1 MRLLI
6 GPGAA
11 LAACLMGGT
20 VPASALEMSYA
31 ITQMYASVEAPPP
44 TADRITI
51 CYGFVCRLRTHLDL
65 TPGDR
70 KALADLLNKGKATPE
85 AERQA
90 LRLAVQWLDRRMGPI
105 LNTTQRVARADIR
118 HRDDA
123 RNYDCYDTTRNAV
136 SLLLVL
142 REWGLLR
149 HHTISDP
156 RYRGTLIFGQT
167 PHNTAVLKDRASG
180 QEWVLDLWPKAYG
193 ELPDVMPIERWMTEN

>member
-20 VPASALEMSYA
+20 VPASAVEMSYA
-31 ITQMYASVEAPPP
+31 IGQMYASVEVPPP

-105 LNTTQRVARADIR
+105 LNTTRRVARADIR

-123 RNYDCYDTTRNAV
+123 QNYDCYDTTRNAV

>member
-105 LNTTQRVARADIR
+105 LNTTRRVARADIR

-142 REWGLLR
+142 REWDLLR